1 MDPEQVRPPMSNEF
15 SILDVMGP
23 YREPYEPSFSYD
35 YIVQRPQ
42 WPAPQSV
49 RVKVSIEHE
58 LEYLKSQ
65 VLGLTGGTPGQQ
77 LRVNQMLCRAI
88 ADQKLEIGNR
98 EGLFS
103 ERRDVMIDP
112 FTEALKYLFPVL
124 DEWMRA
130 QKDCIREEIKKTI
143 GI

>member
-1 MDPEQVRPPMSNEF
+1 MSDEF
-15 SILDVMGP
+15 TILNVLGP
-23 YREPYEPSFSYD
+23 YREPREPAFSFD
-35 YIVQRPQ
+35 YTVQRPH
-42 WPAPQSV
+42 WPTPQGV

-58 LEYLKSQ
+58 LEHFKSQ
-65 VLGLTGGTPGQQ
+65 VLCLAGGTPGQQ

-112 FTEALKYLFPVL
+112 FTDVLKHLFPVL
-124 DEWMRA
+124 EEWMYAHR
-130 QKDCIREEIKKTI
+130 DRLRDEIKKTV

>member
-1 MDPEQVRPPMSNEF
+1 MSNEF

-23 YREPYEPSFSYD
+23 YREPYERAFSYD
-35 YIVQRPQ
+35 YVVQRPH

-49 RVKVSIEHE
+49 RVKVSIDHE
-58 LEYLKSQ
+58 LDYLKSQ
-65 VLGLTGGTPGQQ
+65 ILGLTGGTPGQQ

-112 FTEALKYLFPVL
+112 FTEALKYLFPAL
-124 DEWMRA
+124 DDWMRTHR
-130 QKDCIREEIKKTI
+130 DRLREEINKTI